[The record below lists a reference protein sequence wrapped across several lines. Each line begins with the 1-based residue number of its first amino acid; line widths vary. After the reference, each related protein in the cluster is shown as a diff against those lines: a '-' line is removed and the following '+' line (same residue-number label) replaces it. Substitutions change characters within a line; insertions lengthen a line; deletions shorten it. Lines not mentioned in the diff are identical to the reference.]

1 MFPGVRQQYYK
12 FKSSR
17 GFKLENNLTTVGRR
31 LHRCMNSSV
40 RCSAEDVGVS
50 ISYSGGF
57 EKDAN
62 VASSNIALYD
72 ARVLYCVAPAMG
84 HNKVCYAFF
93 FLMLC
98 LYHVAFLFISINL
111 DACLSVNFFTLS
123 STYMQNVT
131 ELLIVFQ
138 IGF

>member
-17 GFKLENNLTTVGRR
+17 GFKLTTVGTRFY
-31 LHRCMNSSV
+31 RCMNSNV

-57 EKDAN
+57 EKDSN
-62 VASSNIALYD
+62 VASSDISLYD

-98 LYHVAFLFISINL
+98 LYHIAILFISINL
-111 DACLSVNFFTLS
+111 DASLSVNFFTLS
-123 STYMQNVT
+123 SRYMQNVT
-131 ELLIVFQ
+131 ELLIIFQ
-138 IGF
+138 ISF